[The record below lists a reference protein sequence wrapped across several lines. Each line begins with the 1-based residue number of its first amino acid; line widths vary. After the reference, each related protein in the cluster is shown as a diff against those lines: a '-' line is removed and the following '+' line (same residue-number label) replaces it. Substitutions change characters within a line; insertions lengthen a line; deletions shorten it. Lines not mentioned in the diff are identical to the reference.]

1 VFPGLNP
8 DGALNVES
16 MKNDMEWWVRAGRI
30 KEAVS
35 VDRVIDTSYVDYAL
49 QKLGKY

>member
-1 VFPGLNP
+1 
-8 DGALNVES
+8 
-16 MKNDMEWWVRAGRI
+16 MKSDMEWWVKAGRI

-35 VDRVIDTSYVDYAL
+35 VDRVIDNQYVAHAL